1 LKIVGIAR
9 AIDYNDMSWKVEIE
23 RRNYMMIDAVYLSKR
38 IIIVS
43 IRNRI
48 MMVVSLVTNIYL
60 EVEYQK

>member
-1 LKIVGIAR
+1 VGIAR